1 MADGESIS
9 KLVIDV
15 EVNDKKALLA
25 LNALQQRI
33 KNFNS
38 SNGGKAISDMASN
51 MEKMTRNTAQARR
64 EAGQFI
70 EQLKKNNKN
79 LMPKDIYSKSIQQWQ
94 KELTT
99 AQDKMKNIMSKSN
112 PMKSLTGLEDY
123 TNKAIKAR
131 NAIEA
136 LQKAQEKFNSNSL
149 ANFTRIEPADNGKPL
164 KEGEFERIR
173 ALQNQS
179 RAGIPKG
186 SYFYEET
193 EDELAKFEKEVRAAE
208 ELQQKLNSVSN
219 KVKQLSAYAPTQV
232 KPGQELS
239 KEYTNLETSIDK
251 ASQKLEKLYQK
262 QALMSKANPNTER
275 YQKLQIDIK
284 GARAEL
290 DGLVRKMRELQ
301 ESGKDVTSGKKG
313 NFDFAK
319 QFASSNKALTKF
331 SSAVMKVVSDLS
343 KKLMRPLT
351 RLATMFRAMLL
362 RRFIMQVFKSMKEA
376 VDQLAQY
383 SNTIGSD
390 FNKSVSSIVDNF
402 KYLGRVIVTAF
413 EPLINFAA
421 PIIDFL
427 IQKIVDAINAIN
439 QFVNAIFGNSTW
451 TKASYNASNYAE
463 SLDKASGS
471 AKKLKQQLQGFD
483 ELNNLSSNQGGGG
496 SGGGGGAANVGDL
509 FSTQQISESAKG
521 MAERFKEA
529 WKNADFTDIGGDIAD
544 KITNALNSINWDG
557 IKTTANKI
565 AKSIA
570 TFLNGFINPDL
581 FGAVGETLAESLNT
595 VFGAVGTFANV
606 FDWSNLGK
614 SIAST
619 INKFFETFDFKG
631 AGMTLM
637 SLATGIVSTLT
648 SAISNVEWNVV
659 GEKIIEF
666 LEGLDFAKLIGSAAS
681 LAASILSGLTQL
693 LFGAVGELANN
704 AATRFKE
711 TGLQVITN
719 IVSTFWGDDAA
730 EKVKEV
736 ATNIVDGLAKGI
748 KDNLN
753 ESATW
758 VRDAFQKVI
767 DAVKKFF
774 GINSPSTEFAK
785 LGAFCVEGLKEG
797 MINTI
802 SNIKEWISSNIM
814 DKIQSAFKV
823 GEYVIDFCANITSW
837 LENLVGDKNIDFC
850 AKLTSWLE
858 KLGGNNK
865 YINFVAKMTSWLL
878 GMKKDAKDGTVD
890 SINYK
895 AKISSWYKAAG
906 LDTTMV
912 FTAKVGKV
920 MASTAEGITDKIIQ
934 EQASR
939 KANGGAFFGG
949 AWHNI
954 AQFASGGIPG
964 HGTLFVAGENGA
976 EAVTN
981 IGGRTE
987 VLNQS
992 QMASVMYSS
1001 VFSAMQAAMSNGSQP
1016 IQVYLDGKVVFDS
1029 TRQYAQDY
1037 ARRNGI
1043 PAF

>member
-1 MADGESIS
+1 MPTD
-9 KLVIDV
+9 LY
-15 EVNDKKALLA
+15 
-25 LNALQQRI
+25 
-33 KNFNS
+33 
-38 SNGGKAISDMASN
+38 GKSM
-51 MEKMTRNTAQARR
+51 KQ
-64 EAGQFI
+64 
-70 EQLKKNNKN
+70 
-79 LMPKDIYSKSIQQWQ
+79 YQ
-94 KELTT
+94 KELAT
-99 AQDKMKNIMSKSN
+99 AQDKIKTIMSTSAPDKQL
-112 PMKSLTGLEDY
+112 KGLERY
-123 TNKAIKAR
+123 TVQAQMAR
-131 NAIEA
+131 NAIAE

-186 SYFYEET
+186 SYFSEET

-319 QFASSNKALTKF
+319 QFASSNKALAKF

-421 PIIDFL
+421 PVIDFL

-471 AKKLKQQLQGFD
+471 AKKLKAQLQGFD

-509 FSTQQISESAKG
+509 FSTEQIGESAKG
-521 MAERFKEA
+521 MAERFKDA
-529 WKNADFTDIGGDIAD
+529 WAKADFTDIGRDIAD
-544 KITNALNSINWDG
+544 KITNTLNGIPWDG

-565 AKSIA
+565 AKSVA

-581 FGAVGETLAESLNT
+581 FGAVGSTLAESLNT
-595 VFGAVGTFANV
+595 VFGAASTFAKAFN
-606 FDWSNLGK
+606 WTNLGK

-619 INKFFETFDFKG
+619 INSFFKKFNFKS

-648 SAISNVEWNVV
+648 SAISNVKWNVV

-666 LEGLDFAKLIGSAAS
+666 LEGLDFAKLIGSAVS
-681 LAASILSGLTQL
+681 LAAAILSGLTQL

-711 TGLQVITN
+711 IGLKVITN
-719 IVSTFWGDDAA
+719 IISTFWGDKAA
-730 EKVKEV
+730 KKVKDI
-736 ATNIVDGLAKGI
+736 ATNLVDGLAKGL

-758 VRDAFQKVI
+758 VHEAFNKFI
-767 DAVKKFF
+767 DAVKDFF
-774 GINSPSTEFAK
+774 GIHSPSTVFFDFGEMMI
-785 LGAFCVEGLKEG
+785 EGLKEG
-797 MINTI
+797 L
-802 SNIKEWISSNIM
+802 KSSVEKM
-814 DKIQSAFKV
+814 K
-823 GEYVIDFCANITSW
+823 SW
-837 LENLVGDKNIDFC
+837 LEENVVNVILNTVDGVKNVTMSI
-850 AKLTSWLE
+850 
-858 KLGGNNK
+858 GGKILDTFTN
-865 YINFVAKMTSWLL
+865 A
-878 GMKKDAKDGTVD
+878 KDAFNAIKDNGAIKTISGIIDNGWNAFKNTWSAIFSENVTKTGYGKVVENTFNSLRDKWNTFKDTTATLKGEAVVSKWSSIIQTKNGIVDTLGKFSANVASWFLGLGTTGKNKIID
-890 SINYK
+890 TLGSFS
-895 AKISSWYKAAG
+895 AKITDWFKDSKLNTIIS
-906 LDTTMV
+906 
-912 FTAKVGKV
+912 FTAKITDWVGDAILKVVGK
-920 MASTAEGITDKIIQ
+920 AD
-934 EQASR
+934 
-939 KANGGAFFGG
+939 GGSFYGG
-949 AWHNI
+949 SWHNI
-954 AQFASGGIPG
+954 AQYASGGVPS

-1001 VFSAMQAAMSNGSQP
+1001 VFSAMQAAMGNGSQP
-1016 IQVYLDGKVVFDS
+1016 IQVYLDGKAVFDS
-1029 TRQYAQDY
+1029 TREYAKDY
-1037 ARRNGI
+1037 TRRTGI